1 MNQNESEPDKPPSP
15 KRILDLDLETPVKP
29 SHDAV
34 RVAHV
39 EHFESEDVT
48 QHQERTSKLL
58 HKIDLHLLPFLIL
71 MYLLNFLDRS
81 NLTQARQG
89 TLEKDL
95 GMKGTDFN
103 LATSIFFVGYLLMQ
117 LPSNILLTRV
127 RPGLYLSTAMTLWG
141 VVSTCNAATHSF
153 GGLIAV
159 RFCLGFV
166 EEGTITIGL
175 AILSGFVLPNYP
187 ATTPWLTDEE
197 KHFAAW
203 RLIADVN
210 EEDKLRDQSTT
221 AGITMALRD
230 YRLYL
235 FIFIQHISL
244 LSQTFQYFFPAIV
257 DTLGYG
263 SIDTLWLTAPVWAR
277 KHLHYICKIITNMNK
292 TYRIV
297 YVLTRAKQFAT
308 FLVSILVTWTS
319 SKTKDRSIHVIC
331 LMLIAAVGNAIATG
345 TTNIA
350 ARFFAMFLMPMG
362 AVSAFV
368 ETDQIIVSWVANSF
382 PRPLIKRSISI
393 AIANMIGNTASI
405 YGSYMYP
412 KSASPRYIPGGTA
425 NTVICLLVA
434 LMALVLRFVHIKENR
449 KLEILE
455 RELAD
460 GESGRGGDICR
471 NHHEHTFKGL
481 PILRDGFPSISTDI
495 FCNTVL
501 DRLDVTLCS
510 MFQRRAH
517 TKKSLRQCPIG
528 LIRAKLQNFSVMGVV
543 HCQLCSSMDY
553 IEEAH
558 LADVGHVFV
567 PPAQI
572 APVWTIQI
580 RHPLDVDSGSIAEKQ
595 IIVNSLLASR
605 VRPFLVMDKAPHRY
619 VVGGTVIC
627 PRKMDGDKNMVKHL
641 VNSTLRLEYSE
652 NCMLPNLVDGLCS
665 QTVYER
671 VDQSF
676 IRADTLGASLHVKGY
691 QTPPWQGWPENVWE

>member
-1 MNQNESEPDKPPSP
+1 MPPSP
-15 KRILDLDLETPVKP
+15 KGIFDLDLETPVKT
-29 SHDAV
+29 SHDAA

-39 EHFESEDVT
+39 EHFESEDVP

-58 HKIDLHLLPFLIL
+58 RKIDLHLLPFLIL

-166 EEGTITIGL
+166 EAPFFPGAIFLMSSWYTRAELTQRIAWFYSGSALANMFGGLLGAAILGNLDGDMGLAGWRWLFIIEGTITIGL

-210 EEDKLRDQSTT
+210 EEDKLRDQSTM
-221 AGITMALRD
+221 AGIKMALRD

-257 DTLGYG
+257 GTLGYG
-263 SIDTLWLTAPVWAR
+263 SIDTLWLTAPVW
-277 KHLHYICKIITNMNK
+277 
-292 TYRIV
+292 
-297 YVLTRAKQFAT
+297 QFAT

-362 AVSAFV
+362 AVSAY
-368 ETDQIIVSWVANSF
+368 QIIVSWVANSF

-434 LMALVLRFVHIKENR
+434 FMALVLRFVHIKENR
-449 KLEILE
+449 KLEVLE
-455 RELAD
+455 RELGD
-460 GESGRGGDICR
+460 GESRRGGD
-471 NHHEHTFKGL
+471 
-481 PILRDGFPSISTDI
+481 
-495 FCNTVL
+495 
-501 DRLDVTLCS
+501 
-510 MFQRRAH
+510 
-517 TKKSLRQCPIG
+517 
-528 LIRAKLQNFSVMGVV
+528 
-543 HCQLCSSMDY
+543 
-553 IEEAH
+553 
-558 LADVGHVFV
+558 
-567 PPAQI
+567 
-572 APVWTIQI
+572 
-580 RHPLDVDSGSIAEKQ
+580 
-595 IIVNSLLASR
+595 
-605 VRPFLVMDKAPHRY
+605 
-619 VVGGTVIC
+619 VVGGDRRAVGF
-627 PRKMDGDKNMVKHL
+627 R
-641 VNSTLRLEYSE
+641 Y
-652 NCMLPNLVDGLCS
+652 
-665 QTVYER
+665 VY
-671 VDQSF
+671 
-676 IRADTLGASLHVKGY
+676 
-691 QTPPWQGWPENVWE
+691 